1 MSTKSTDWWRGAVIY
16 QIYPRS
22 FADSN
27 GDGVGD
33 LKGITDKLDYVAALG
48 VDGIWIS
55 PFFKSPMKDF
65 GYDVSSHRDVDPI
78 FGTNDDFDILLARA
92 HELGLKVVIDL
103 VLSHTSEEHPWFV
116 ESRKDRTNPKADWY
130 VWADPKPDGSPPNN
144 WFSVF
149 GGSAWQWEPRR
160 QQYYLHNYLVS
171 QPDVNFHCP
180 AAVDAVMADM
190 EYWLQKGVDGFRF
203 DVVNVYTHDKEMR
216 DNPARK
222 ASDPSFDNISSNNPY
237 TYQRHLYDKSRPE
250 NLKILNRMRA
260 LMDKYGASSV
270 GEISDDDS
278 INRAAEYTAGKDRL
292 HMAYNTYMLRDKF
305 GAALVA
311 DGIKLTEAAFTDGWP
326 SWSFGNHDVP
336 RVATRWGGEDPSGG
350 FLRALLALQLALR
363 GSVFIYQG
371 EELGLPD
378 VDVPYHLLRDPFGK
392 TFWPEYKGRDGC
404 RTPMPWI
411 GHAEQAG
418 FTTGQPW
425 LPIPDEHRARAVE
438 VQEADEGALLHAYR
452 HMLKWRKTRPE
463 LVTGSI
469 RLVGVEEPLIAFTR
483 TYGSTEL
490 LVVINLGPSATTYN
504 VTDIGALTPVTD
516 HGLPQGKQNG
526 NRLEL
531 GGYEVFFATLKKEK

>member
-1 MSTKSTDWWRGAVIY
+1 MSTKHPDWWRGAVIY

-33 LKGITDKLDYVAALG
+33 LKGIAEKLDYVAALG
-48 VDGIWIS
+48 VDGVWIS

-65 GYDVSSHRDVDPI
+65 GYDVASHRDVDPI
-78 FGTNDDFDILLARA
+78 FGTNDDFDALLSRA
-92 HELGLKVVIDL
+92 HDLGLKVIIDL
-103 VLSHTSEEHPWFV
+103 VLSHTSDEHPWFA

-171 QPDVNFHCP
+171 QPDINFHCP

-203 DVVNVYTHDKEMR
+203 DVVNVYTHDQQLR

-222 ASDPSFDNISSNNPY
+222 ASDPAFDNISSNNPY

-250 NLKILNRMRA
+250 NLTVINRMRA
-260 LMDKYGASSV
+260 LMDRYGASSV

-278 INRAAEYTAGKDRL
+278 IVRAAEYTAGKDRL

-311 DGIKLTEAAFTDGWP
+311 EGIRMTEAAFTDGWP

-336 RVATRWGGEDPSGG
+336 RVATRWGGEHPPQG
-350 FLRALLALQLALR
+350 FLRALIALQLSLR

-404 RTPMPWI
+404 RTPMPWVKE
-411 GHAEQAG
+411 HEQAG
-418 FTTGQPW
+418 FTTAQPW
-425 LPIPDEHRARAVE
+425 LPIPDAHRTLAVDAQE
-438 VQEADEGALLHAYR
+438 VDPAALLHTYR
-452 HMLKWRKTRPE
+452 HLLAWRKTRPE
-463 LVTGSI
+463 LITGKI
-469 RLVGVEEPLIAFTR
+469 ELLPVEEPVLAFIR
-483 TYGSTEL
+483 QQDKKRL
-490 LVVINLGPSATTYN
+490 LVVVNLGANKVTYP
-504 VTDIGALTPVTD
+504 VAGLGTLTPVAD

-531 GGYEVFFATLKKEK
+531 GGYEVFYADMT